1 MSYRGLMVACALA
14 LGSAGSTGAQV
25 SSATPRVLAFA
36 DTSSVRVELA
46 SPAPRSLD
54 GAVINGSIVSTS
66 DSSVLWS
73 GELGRLAVGPDGI
86 GRLTRSLTGLRP
98 KRWSPQSPS
107 LYVLSASAGA
117 IASTGAGVA
126 ERIRFGFRSMS
137 TSDGKLLLNGRPVFL
152 KGNAI
157 NPPERNIPDSLEENR
172 RFVEPYV
179 RYLKSVGV
187 NIIRL
192 TRHSQVWFDVCD
204 ELGMMLFQ
212 GNYGTPQGGKP
223 TQAPTRPLG
232 ESVDWYRKEVLGPL
246 VNHPSVVV
254 YVLTNEQADA
264 EINYLSTG
272 AEGVDRF
279 LRAMYDSLHTWDDN
293 RLYIANAGYGFGR
306 AGDICDLHR
315 YWGWY
320 YNSFLSFY
328 TMRDPK
334 ICWRRNM
341 VQPMT
346 MTENVGN
353 YTGVDGRFNLV
364 PATKQPDSQLNWTG
378 HAPQSEQ
385 SVRALGYQAWMAK
398 QAIEIYRRSREQN
411 PSLAGLT
418 PFTIAFHN
426 WWGISGFE
434 DMKPKP
440 IMKQYAVSYQP
451 VLLSWESWSPNAYAG
466 STIRPVAH
474 IVNDSEDGGAL
485 PQTMLHYSLVG
496 PDGKARLN
504 SRVALAPVAY
514 YGASSKSIEI
524 ALPADLSLGR
534 YTLTGSVLRGRDTV
548 SKNEVSVFIAP
559 RAFGTRPSLPVQ
571 LYDDPAGRTAR
582 ALSAIGVAS
591 TAVRS
596 VGSLAPAGGLLV
608 IGAEAWSDG
617 LEHETGS
624 LRSFIARGGRV
635 LILHQKPE
643 KFNGR
648 WLPAPIRLQPGELD
662 HPLVFPGGR
671 PFRNGI
677 AVNPERPSNLVFDGI
692 DRDMMFLWSD
702 YTRWNET
709 RPGFP
714 QVYPVSQGFVM
725 SDPGSLGRVAVLANY
740 DHGLQGVA
748 LAEIFDGMGSV
759 MLTGLDVVNRAGLD
773 PVSDRMLANMIR
785 YMSSEMSGV
794 KDAHQAAPLIEKK
807 IVWGDY
813 QSEAGLLTGIYS
825 GLLLNTV
832 PVVPPDLEKKYPINV
847 SAEGYTFAGG
857 TSGWNT
863 KPAIQYV
870 PRGRRVFGPY
880 TFSAGGSVE
889 LVDKASKRGEGRVW
903 ARVPSSKTRMLTTI
917 SNPVAEALEIELVVD
932 SVVMK
937 SSIPPT
943 STVTVETDIR
953 GSDKA
958 HEITFRAD
966 RRLVLIE
973 TDFR

>member
-1 MSYRGLMVACALA
+1 MTAAVVLVARGV
-14 LGSAGSTGAQV
+14 GAQV
-25 SSATPRVLAFA
+25 SSATPRLLAFA

-46 SPAPRSLD
+46 SPAPHSLD
-54 GAVINGSIVSTS
+54 GAVINGSIVSAG

-73 GELGRLAVGPDGI
+73 GELGKLAVGPDGV
-86 GRLTRSLTGLRP
+86 GRLSRRLKGLRP
-98 KRWSPQSPS
+98 MHWSPQSPS
-107 LYVLSASAGA
+107 LYVLSAR
-117 IASTGAGVA
+117 ASTGSGLS
-126 ERIRFGFRSMS
+126 ERIRFGFRTMS
-137 TSDGKLLLNGRPVFL
+137 TADGKLLLNGRAVFL
-152 KGNAI
+152 RGNAI
-157 NPPERNIPDSLEENR
+157 NPPERNIPDSLDENR

-179 RYLKSVGV
+179 RYMKSVGV

-223 TQAPTRPLG
+223 TQAPTRPLE
-232 ESVDWYRKEVLGPL
+232 ESVDWYRQDVLGPL

-264 EINYLSTG
+264 EINYLTTG
-272 AEGVDRF
+272 AAGVDRF
-279 LRAMYDSLHTWDDN
+279 LRAMYDSLHKWDDN

-385 SVRALGYQAWMAK
+385 AERALGYQAWMAK

-411 PSLAGLT
+411 PNLAGLT

-440 IMKQYAVSYQP
+440 IMRQYAVSYQP

-474 IVNDSEDGGAL
+474 IVNDSEDGSVL
-485 PQTMLHYSLVG
+485 PPTTLHYSLVG
-496 PDGKARLN
+496 PDGRVRL
-504 SRVALAPVAY
+504 SSSVSLAAVPY
-514 YGASSKSIEI
+514 YGASSKSVEI
-524 ALPADLSLGR
+524 VLPGDLSLGR
-534 YTLTGSVLRGRDTV
+534 YTLSGHVVHGKDTL
-548 SKNEVSVFIAP
+548 SRNEVGVFIAP
-559 RAFGTRPSLPVQ
+559 KPGTRPLLQVR
-571 LYDDPAGRTAR
+571 LYDDRAGKTAR
-582 ALSAIGVAS
+582 ALRSIGVVS
-591 TAVRS
+591 IPVRS
-596 VGSLAPAGGLLV
+596 VASLAPSGGLLV
-608 IGAEAWSDG
+608 IGAEAWSDR
-617 LEHETGS
+617 LEQETGS

-635 LILHQKPE
+635 LILHQKPD
-643 KFNGR
+643 KFDGR
-648 WLPAPIRLQPGELD
+648 WLPAPIRLQQGELD

-677 AVNPERPSNLVFDGI
+677 AVNPERPSNPVFDGI

-702 YTRWNET
+702 FTRWNEAA
-709 RPGFP
+709 PGFP
-714 QVYPVSQGFVM
+714 QVYPVSQGFVIT
-725 SDPGSLGRVAVLANY
+725 DPSSLGRVAVLANY

-748 LAEIFDGMGSV
+748 LAEMFDGKGSV
-759 MLTGLDVVNRAGLD
+759 MVSGLDVVNRAGLD
-773 PVSDRMLANMIR
+773 PVSDRMLANMIQ
-785 YMSSEMSGV
+785 YMSSDMSDV
-794 KDAHQAAPLIEKK
+794 KDAHQAAPLIDRK
-807 IVWGDY
+807 ITWGDY
-813 QSEAGLLTGIYS
+813 ESEAGLLTGIYS

-832 PVVPPDLEKKYPINV
+832 PVVPADLEKKYPISVNE
-847 SAEGYTFAGG
+847 EGYTFAGG

-880 TFSAGGSVE
+880 SFSAGGSVE
-889 LVDKASKRGEGRVW
+889 LVDKKGKRGEGRVW
-903 ARVPSSKTRMLTTI
+903 VRVPSSRTRMLTT
-917 SNPVAEALEIELVVD
+917 
-932 SVVMK
+932 
-937 SSIPPT
+937 
-943 STVTVETDIR
+943 
-953 GSDKA
+953 
-958 HEITFRAD
+958 
-966 RRLVLIE
+966 
-973 TDFR
+973 